1 MIDLTLS
8 LNGSFISLSS
18 NFNDVT
24 IYKDWFVQQWVHG
37 ENLDKNPITSCA
49 YNEKVKDE
57 VTRFVVKWCEMVQ
70 STLYTCHGY
79 KTICIILE
87 CYDKTKEPI
96 QNKLSALF
104 TRMDIETLNK

>member
-37 ENLDKNPITSCA
+37 ENLDRNLITSCA
-49 YNEKVKDE
+49 YNEKVEDG
-57 VTRFVVKWCEMVQ
+57 VTQFTVKWCEDDGGKIR
-70 STLYTCHGY
+70 YTI
-79 KTICIILE
+79 K
-87 CYDKTKEPI
+87 
-96 QNKLSALF
+96 
-104 TRMDIETLNK
+104 